1 MKLQELQF
9 PNKNICIEQELY
21 YHTSGDCRWSLEGKP
36 PFLLIKKGAVVTADT
51 YFNSFSFAKWTKYT
65 GIKEIRLRL
74 KLQGSVEVRLISRTI
89 EKDYRLHQEETSR
102 EEFRDVKEEIVLP
115 LCGKDNSTSLA
126 FEITAIEDTIFY
138 GGSYETV
145 QEVETSP
152 CRIAI
157 DICTFKREAYVERNM
172 TMLNDYLIENEH
184 STLFHN
190 LYVYIQDNGQTLDK
204 EKIESDYITI
214 TPNRNTGGV
223 GGFTRGM
230 LNVLRDK
237 EEKGFTHILIMD
249 DDAVINPY
257 AIEKTAA
264 FIRLLLPEYRDIT
277 VGGALFLLD
286 TPYMQFECGASWN
299 QGRIISNYSV
309 MDMRNPY
316 MPVRTEM
323 EDVENKYMAWWYC
336 CMPLSLISTDNLP
349 LPIFIH
355 IDDVEYGLR
364 ACTGGF
370 VTMNGI
376 GIWHEAFVNKIT
388 GVNEYYDV
396 RNALIVS
403 AIHYPDENPR
413 ILLKNISNNM
423 TRKMVKL
430 RYQYARMNLRGL
442 EDFLKGIDWMEAQ
455 DGVALHQEI
464 SAMNYK
470 ACPVTEFGVTQEEC
484 DRCTTDFDWKHLM
497 VRENTKVEGTIYR
510 FCRRMASLWKKIR
523 FGITFNGLFLP
534 GKKELQIVEPDPAM
548 HRTYRA
554 KRVLHY
560 TLNGKGFV
568 TERDIHQVISC
579 YREFFRLRK
588 LFLKN
593 YSRVCMEYHNRYH
606 EITNKEF
613 WEKYLKMEGEKNGD
627 NNSEFSISE

>member
-1 MKLQELQF
+1 MKLQQLQF
-9 PNKNICIEQELY
+9 PDKNICTEQELY
-21 YHTSGDCRWSLEGKP
+21 YHTSGDCQWGLEGEP
-36 PFLLIKKGAVVTADT
+36 PFLLMKKGAVVTADT
-51 YFNSFSFAKWTKYT
+51 YFNSFSFVKWTKYT

-74 KLQGSVEVRLISRTI
+74 KLQGSVEVRLISKTI
-89 EKDYRLHQEETSR
+89 EKDYRLHQEEISR
-102 EEFRDVKEEIVLP
+102 EEFWDVREEIVLP
-115 LCGKDNSTSLA
+115 LNGKDNSTLLA
-126 FEITAIEDTIFY
+126 FEITALEDTVFY
-138 GGSYETV
+138 GGSYETM

-157 DICTFKREAYVERNM
+157 DICTFKREVFVERNM
-172 TMLNDYLIENEH
+172 TMLIDYLIENEH
-184 STLFHN
+184 STLFHD

-264 FIRLLLPEYRDIT
+264 LIRLLLPEYRDIT

-286 TPYMQFECGASWN
+286 TPYIQFECGASWN
-299 QGRIISNYSV
+299 RGRIISNYSV

-323 EDVENKYMAWWYC
+323 EDVENKYVGWWYC
-336 CMPLSLISTDNLP
+336 CMPLSLITEDNLP
-349 LPIFIH
+349 LPVFIH
-355 IDDVEYGLR
+355 RDDTEYGMR

-376 GIWHEAFVNKIT
+376 GVWHEAFDDKIT
-388 GVNEYYDV
+388 GVTEYYNV
-396 RNALIVS
+396 RNDLITN
-403 AIHYPDENPR
+403 AIHYPDDNPK
-413 ILLKNISNNM
+413 ILLKNIGNTM
-423 TRKMVKL
+423 TRNIMKL
-430 RYQYARMNLRGL
+430 RYKYACMNLRGL
-442 EDFLKGIDWMEAQ
+442 EDFLRGIDWLEAQ

-464 SAMNYK
+464 GAMNYK
-470 ACPVTEFGVTQEEC
+470 VSPVTEFGVTQEKC
-484 DRCTTDFDWKHLM
+484 DRCTTDRDWKHLM
-497 VRENTKVEGTIYR
+497 TRENTKFRGTAYR
-510 FCRRMASLWKKIR
+510 ICRRMASLWKKIR
-523 FGITFNGLFLP
+523 LGITFNGLFLP
-534 GKKELQIVEPDPAM
+534 GKKELQIVEPNPGM

-613 WEKYLKMEGEKNGD
+613 WEKYLKMEGEK
-627 NNSEFSISE
+627 